1 MPQDT
6 ENGAQLAGSWAVRET
21 FIAVVTTN
29 LPMTLPLLREVFTPL
44 FGSILDSMRSTQK
57 SEGMTPKGFITFGG
71 SSKSWR
77 GRGPPTANP
86 ITDFTI
92 NESEERMVDS
102 VRMQDL
108 NARSDSR
115 DQDQGHQSGPDE
127 ESRSVRKHT
136 ETDIV
141 HVQPKQVA

>member
-1 MPQDT
+1 MI
-6 ENGAQLAGSWAVRET
+6 
-21 FIAVVTTN
+21 F
-29 LPMTLPLLREVFTPL
+29 PLIKGLFGPI

-57 SEGMTPKGFITFGG
+57 SEGSTPKGFITFGG

-86 ITDFTI
+86 ITNFTM

-108 NARSDSR
+108 KAWSDSR
-115 DQDQGHQSGPDE
+115 DQDPGHQLESGE
-127 ESRSVRKHT
+127 EIKGIRKHV
-136 ETDIV
+136 EIDIV
-141 HVQPKQVA
+141 HEDLPKQATSKATNVGR